1 MQQWRKLRNDNNV
14 NPNPRQQTLAALQAF
29 VTPRIQ
35 DGHEIIIMTDANS
48 PHTDPAIDNFL
59 EATDLHD
66 LMAAYIPDPPPRTY
80 QRGQAKIDHIWGTIG
95 ILTATTNAGILPFG
109 SGPRSDHAILH
120 LDFLLATLTG
130 ITAPS
135 LHDPTHP
142 ASRNLSSTDIKAAKQ
157 YITLVTEGF
166 QAENIALRTSILVS
180 RCERTSRCS
189 NNDVR
194 ILNKLDSDITRILL
208 KAERECKK
216 ARGHAWSPLLANAGR
231 TVIAAKWHL
240 SDVLNHRLQI
250 SLWHRAE
257 AILQAKAQLKEAYA
271 VLRQVQRDAKKIRD
285 SFLDD
290 RAEHLASTRQIDKAT
305 AVRQL
310 LRAERQA
317 SIFKRLRVWI
327 KGKEYI
333 QLD

>member
-1 MQQWRKLRNDNNV
+1 MAYRVTQDNVSSCGHETFAMQQWQKLRNDDNV

-48 PHTDPAIDNFL
+48 PHTDPAIDDFL
-59 EATDLHD
+59 DATDLHD

-95 ILTATTNAGILPFG
+95 VLTATTNAGILLFG

-120 LDFLLATLTG
+120 LDFSLATLTG

-157 YITLVTEGF
+157 YISLVTEGF

-310 LRAERQA
+310 LHAE
-317 SIFKRLRVWI
+317 
-327 KGKEYI
+327 
-333 QLD
+333 